1 MVQPGLSL
9 EQAPPVS
16 VPFRFFFTAPA
27 FGLLCAALLLWRGPE
42 VFDSRWMPAALG
54 ATHLI
59 TLGLLA
65 SVMIG
70 AMMQILPVLVGAPLP
85 APRAVARLTH
95 LMLVAGTLALSAGFV
110 WLQPILLRSAV
121 VFLGTGF
128 AIFVAAVIVSLV
140 RVRAWNTT
148 VGVMWLVAIS
158 LAATVAFGA
167 LLAASMGFGL
177 ALPTG
182 ALHDLHPG
190 WGLFGWT
197 GVLVIGIAYQVVPMF
212 QMTPGYSERLTNWLT
227 WAIFATLVLW
237 TASQIALGDAGEAL
251 ARGFAMTLAG
261 AYATFALI
269 TLDLQRQRRRRLA
282 DVTLDFWRVGMVCM
296 IAAAGCWV
304 ARLAGIDGLPDAFDV
319 FLGVLAIAGVA
330 LSVVNG
336 MLYKIA
342 PFLVW
347 FHLQTLNAGR
357 TPVPHMKKIL
367 GDAPQRRQFR
377 VHLVALMLL
386 LGAPWW
392 TPLAYP
398 AGLALAVSMALL
410 LRNLLAVMRVYRE
423 TLASADLARDAA

>member
-1 MVQPGLSL
+1 MAQLSF

-16 VPFRFFFTAPA
+16 VPFRFFCTAPA

-59 TLGLLA
+59 TLGVLA

-85 APRAVARLTH
+85 APRAVARMTH
-95 LMLVAGTLALSAGFV
+95 LMLVAGTLALAGGFV
-110 WLQPILLRSAV
+110 WLQPTLLRSAV
-121 VFLGTGF
+121 VFLGAGF
-128 AIFVAAVIVSLV
+128 AIFVAAVVVSLA

-148 VGVMWLVAIS
+148 VGVMWLVAIA
-158 LAATVAFGA
+158 LAATVTFGV
-167 LLAASMGFGL
+167 LLTASLGFGL

-190 WGLFGWT
+190 WGLLGWI
-197 GVLVIGIAYQVVPMF
+197 GVLVIGVAYQVVPMF
-212 QMTPGYSERLTNWLT
+212 QMTPGYSDKLTSWLT
-227 WAIFATLVLW
+227 WAIFASLVLW
-237 TASQIALGDAGEAL
+237 TASQVALGDAGEAL
-251 ARGFAMTLAG
+251 VRGFAIALAV

-282 DVTLDFWRVGMVCM
+282 DVTLDFWRVGMACM
-296 IAAAGCWV
+296 IAAAGCW
-304 ARLAGIDGLPDAFDV
+304 ALRLAGFAELPDAFDV
-319 FLGVLAIAGVA
+319 FLGVLAIGGVA

-336 MLYKIA
+336 MLYKIG

-347 FHLQTLNAGR
+347 FHLQTQMAGR
-357 TPVPHMKKIL
+357 GTVPHMKKIL
-367 GDAPQRRQFR
+367 GDPPQRLQFR
-377 VHLVALMLL
+377 VHLVALALL

-392 TPLAYP
+392 GPLAYP
-398 AGLALAVSMALL
+398 AGFALAVSMALL
-410 LRNLLAVMRVYRE
+410 LRNLLGIMHLYRE
-423 TLASADLARDAA
+423 MQASGNGARDAV